1 MTVKV
6 DLYIPSWHAH
16 NVLKARAPQGKTDEV
31 KPFPSRWGGRW
42 QIDQGRSWMNEVH
55 EVKSWKSLQKTSF
68 CFPRAS
74 ASDRLIFEM
83 TQKFW
88 VSYITNINVQPAS
101 AIIWLLNLEFVF
113 WDFLMDLCFLFG
125 WFWGYKLSSQTWFWK
140 CRVICL
146 FFFLFWLGLI
156 LWFLLGNEPDVWKF
170 SFVKNSYF

>member
-113 WDFLMDLCFLFG
+113 WDFLMDL
-125 WFWGYKLSSQTWFWK
+125 
-140 CRVICL
+140 L
-146 FFFLFWLGLI
+146 FFIRLVLGLQTFLSNLI
-156 LWFLLGNEPDVWKF
+156 LKMQSYL
-170 SFVKNSYF
+170 SFFFFYSG